1 MNITV
6 QNIKEAW
13 QNMPGKTRKMI
24 LAITAGTLL
33 LAAVGIAVLN
43 LSSDKGYSTL
53 FMGMNSEDAQ
63 TVVSMLQTDGIDYR
77 YNDKTG
83 SVQVPAET
91 VDQTRAKLLSAGYP
105 KSGFTYD
112 MYRDNAGIMTTESD
126 KEKYT
131 LYELQDRLGAQIRL
145 FDGVRDAKVTIA
157 EAGEQKYALD
167 DKTETDASASVVITM
182 ENGQEL
188 TETKASAVKNL
199 IARAVR
205 GMNFT
210 NVAVFDA
217 ATMTEVG
224 DGKTDAA
231 SGNGESMAA
240 LTSLVESNIAGNVRR
255 VLELVYGQGKV
266 AVSVKGTL
274 NMERL
279 IQESTQ
285 YTTPDRIND
294 QDKTGLLER
303 EEVAGEQSGTT
314 GQNAGGVA
322 GADANADT
330 PRYTNENGT
339 SQNTDTYANN
349 SAARQWLYNTTKEQR
364 QVDPGVLENTTVG
377 VTIDTDDMSIS
388 DADLVRLVANSA
400 GIDSQQAD
408 QKITV
413 IRTLSAGSK
422 AAGAAV
428 PADTPAAAGLA
439 ALPLPIVIA
448 LAAGGVLILLL
459 IALLL
464 IGRRRSKADAAAR
477 AALLD
482 ENEEGLLEEITDPA
496 LEAAPAQDTLAA
508 GEARPDTSVLK
519 AAAEDGDEEMRQ
531 NEEIIGLRMKRSL
544 KLKQNIGE
552 FVDENPQI
560 AAKLIQNWLLGEGE
574 KNGRSARK

>member
-1 MNITV
+1 M

-63 TVVSMLQTDGIDYR
+63 AVVSMLQTDGIDYR

-83 SVQVPAET
+83 SVQVPTET

-339 SQNTDTYANN
+339 SQNTDTYANS

-422 AAGAAV
+422 AAEAAV
-428 PADTPAAAGLA
+428 PTDTPAATGLA

-464 IGRRRSKADAAAR
+464 IGRRKAKAEAAAR
-477 AALLD
+477 EALLD
-482 ENEEGLLEEITDPA
+482 ENEEGLLDEIADPA
-496 LEAAPAQDTLAA
+496 LEALPAQNALADNGA
-508 GEARPDTSVLK
+508 QSETAVSRETEE
-519 AAAEDGDEEMRQ
+519 EDRDEEMRQ